1 MDDSEA
7 YYRRGIV
14 LSVIK
19 NYQDAIPHYD
29 RAIQLR
35 PNFAAAF
42 YNKVSFK
49 NKFISFKNMILQI

>member
-1 MDDSEA
+1 MDDAEA

-35 PNFAAAF
+35 PNFAGAF
-42 YNKVSFK
+42 YNKVSCLFTLFLEL
-49 NKFISFKNMILQI
+49 KFICS

>member
-1 MDDSEA
+1 MDDAEA

-35 PNFAAAF
+35 PNFAGAF
-42 YNKVSFK
+42 YNKVLIYASNFSLLD
-49 NKFISFKNMILQI
+49 FI